1 MLCELLPWGP
11 TTRESPK
18 TLASRISSITQ
29 RKTKGQAAFPQPDLM
44 YRFELNCSW
53 WAKGDLNPHVPKDT
67 GT

>member
-1 MLCELLPWGP
+1 MRAARDMS
-11 TTRESPK
+11 TRCLTIK
-18 TLASRISSITQ
+18 GLASR
-29 RKTKGQAAFPQPDLM
+29 RADLDKTKGQPAFPQPDLM

>member
-1 MLCELLPWGP
+1 MPQVPKEAEPKYD
-11 TTRESPK
+11 RE
-18 TLASRISSITQ
+18 IN

-44 YRFELNCSW
+44 YRFELNRSL